1 MSVTSSSRMTHVAH
15 AAPSSAATAAQ
26 LATPAQITARSDRRY
41 YIRVALTVYAIWAV
55 FYEAVGRLAATLP
68 TLDWTTHLD
77 RMIPLTPSFV
87 WIYSFCYIFP
97 FLPLIVIRDWHRFN
111 RALIA
116 IVVANVP
123 AFIVF
128 LVFPVA
134 MPRAA
139 LGSSLSERL
148 LSLIYA
154 GDFHPAVT
162 SFPSLHVIFAWLI
175 FCMCRGGRWG
185 RVGDVVIFAVA
196 LGITISTMF
205 VKQHIILDA
214 ATGVVWAMASW
225 KVAGILYRKLTD
237 PHATPRAALR
247 QVLRRVIPVTLAS
260 GMLLLL
266 AIK

>member
-1 MSVTSSSRMTHVAH
+1 MSVTSSSRIAPAAH
-15 AAPSSAATAAQ
+15 AALPNARAM
-26 LATPAQITARSDRRY
+26 ARSDRRY
-41 YIRVALTVYAIWAV
+41 YIRVALIVYTIWAI

-77 RMIPLTPSFV
+77 RAIPLTPSFV

-97 FLPLIVIRDWHRFN
+97 FVPLLVIRNWHRFN
-111 RALIA
+111 RGLIA
-116 IVVANVP
+116 IVLANIP

-134 MPRAA
+134 MPRAE
-139 LGSSLSERL
+139 LGATASERL
-148 LSLIYA
+148 LALIYA

-185 RVGDVVIFAVA
+185 RVGDIVIFAVA
-196 LGITISTMF
+196 AGITISTMF

-214 ATGVVWAMASW
+214 ATGVVWAIASW
-225 KVAGILYRKLTD
+225 KLAGILYRKLTD
-237 PHATPRAALR
+237 PKAEPRAALR
-247 QVLRRVIPVTLAS
+247 QVLRRILPVTLAS
-260 GMLLLL
+260 GMLLFL
-266 AIK
+266 AMK